1 MPLSDAAKAKHYR
14 KKNKDVV
21 REKDNLYKKHKR
33 LLMKLNDLAKNAE
46 SLRKQ
51 EKIQKEK
58 KRRVK
63 VQ

>member
-1 MPLSDAAKAKHYR
+1 
-14 KKNKDVV
+14 
-21 REKDNLYKKHKR
+21 
-33 LLMKLNDLAKNAE
+33 MKLNDLAKNAE